1 MIRHASIA
9 MICTFGLGNALA
21 QSTAPPAADF
31 QATLWA
37 SSCMACHGTD
47 GLAEATGLTIG
58 NRPADKLFEML
69 RAFKSGQRQSTV
81 MQQHVLGYS
90 DEELQRIAQY
100 FSRIK

>member
-1 MIRHASIA
+1 MNRHALIS
-9 MICTFGLGNALA
+9 MICTFGLGSAMA
-21 QSTAPPAADF
+21 QSTAPPSADF
-31 QATLWA
+31 QAMLWA

-47 GLAEATGLTIG
+47 GQAEGTGLTIG
-58 NRPADKLFEML
+58 NRPADKLVEML